1 MIRRYR
7 FGRPLI
13 FRDKE
18 NGGEGGGGSAPAPAP
33 APAPSPAP
41 EPETFSKDYV
51 RELRA
56 ENKGWRLK
64 AQEQEAAAKAAKE
77 AADAAKAEADA
88 KVTDANSK
96 AEQRIIRAELK
107 AIAIKAGIV
116 DLDGLKLVDLTSVK
130 LNEQGEVEGADAL
143 IDGLKKAKPYLFG
156 TPGSSSTATP
166 PGKDPPPAKKA
177 TEMTKEEYEAARRKL
192 TGGR

>member
-1 MIRRYR
+1 MLIRTIRR
-7 FGRPLI
+7 FP
-13 FRDKE
+13 FCAPE
-18 NGGEGGGGSAPAPAP
+18 EGGGGGGGAP

-64 AQEQEAAAKAAKE
+64 AQEQETAARTAKE
-77 AADAAKAEADA
+77 AADKATADA
-88 KVTDANSK
+88 QTAITEANTK

-107 AIAIKAGIV
+107 ALAVKAGIV
-116 DLDGLKLVDLTSVK
+116 DLDGLKLVDLTSIK

-143 IDGLKKAKPYLFG
+143 IEGLKQAKPYLFG

-166 PGKDPPPAKKA
+166 PGKDPPPQKRA
-177 TEMTKEEYEAARRKL
+177 TEMSKEEYEAERKKL
-192 TGGR
+192 TGRR